1 VWLGELHYRAGRLR
15 EAISVYEAALE
26 RSPGTQKLEQRLV
39 EWRKERDL
47 ESRFSETR
55 GEHFSVLFE
64 RPTDEPVARRVVEQL
79 EAAYA
84 HVGAVLDAFPKQ
96 RITAVLYTREQ
107 FHDITRL
114 AEWSAAGYDGRI
126 RVPLA
131 LAVEETDELD
141 SVLVHE
147 VAHAVVAALGGR
159 TVPTWMNEGLAT
171 VLEPGG
177 VEHAEAVLRRT
188 TVRPELSQLHRSFA
202 GLRVEEAQVVYA
214 YSTRAVNRL
223 IELRG
228 TDALVSLMQDL
239 ARGVQFGSAF
249 QQHFAMAYE
258 DFAASLADDENGSRT
273 PSVKMGFGRHRQG
286 GANPPTSS
294 AP

>member
-1 VWLGELHYRAGRLR
+1 QNDDARVWFERALARNPAYVPPAVWLGELHYRAGRLR

-26 RSPGTQKLEQRLV
+26 RSPGTQKLERRLV

-47 ESRFSETR
+47 ASRFSETR

-84 HVGAVLDAFPKQ
+84 HVGAVLDAFPNQ

-131 LAVEETDELD
+131 LAV
-141 SVLVHE
+141 
-147 VAHAVVAALGGR
+147 
-159 TVPTWMNEGLAT
+159 
-171 VLEPGG
+171 
-177 VEHAEAVLRRT
+177 
-188 TVRPELSQLHRSFA
+188 
-202 GLRVEEAQVVYA
+202 
-214 YSTRAVNRL
+214 
-223 IELRG
+223 
-228 TDALVSLMQDL
+228 
-239 ARGVQFGSAF
+239 
-249 QQHFAMAYE
+249 
-258 DFAASLADDENGSRT
+258 
-273 PSVKMGFGRHRQG
+273 
-286 GANPPTSS
+286 
-294 AP
+294 